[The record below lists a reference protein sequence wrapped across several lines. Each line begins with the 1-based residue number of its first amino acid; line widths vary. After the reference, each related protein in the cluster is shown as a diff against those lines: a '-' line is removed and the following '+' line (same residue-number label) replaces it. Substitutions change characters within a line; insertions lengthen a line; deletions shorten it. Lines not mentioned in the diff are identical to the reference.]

1 MKLMNLFKPTG
12 DTIKGTLEGVGE
24 LAKDIRESITG
35 ENPELAAKVLE
46 LEAQIRVAEA
56 QNKNWFVSGW
66 RPHMGWWCGIAIGLN
81 FVIRPLLNW
90 ITAVK
95 GLDVEMPPLDIVGL
109 ISVVGPFLFLG
120 GARTIEKSK
129 GVQANH

>member
-1 MKLMNLFKPTG
+1 MGFLDIFKPSG
-12 DTIKGTLEGVGE
+12 DTIKGTLEGAGE

-35 ENPELAAKVLE
+35 ENPELQAKALE
-46 LEAQIRVAEA
+46 LEAAIRTAEA
-56 QNKNWFVSGW
+56 QNKSWFVSGW
-66 RPHMGWWCGIAIGLN
+66 RPHMGWWCGIAIGMN

-90 ITAVK
+90 VAALK
-95 GLDVEMPPLDIVGL
+95 GNPIEMPALDIAGL